1 MSFLIRSGAALEKV
15 GAIVCGHKKKGDF
28 VSEVSALGGAI
39 KRLPDIL
46 PRITI
51 PVQSTET
58 VKATMAC
65 ELIEIQ
71 VCVGIHVNGFES
83 VQS

>member
-1 MSFLIRSGAALEKV
+1 M
-15 GAIVCGHKKKGDF
+15 CGHKKKGDF

>member
-1 MSFLIRSGAALEKV
+1 LIRSGAALEKV
-15 GAIVCGHKKKGDF
+15 GATVCGHKKKGDF
-28 VSEVSALGGAI
+28 ISEVSALGGAI

-46 PRITI
+46 PRISI

-58 VKATMAC
+58 VKAVMAC

-71 VCVGIHVNGFES
+71 VCIELHVNGWFEFE
-83 VQS
+83 QS